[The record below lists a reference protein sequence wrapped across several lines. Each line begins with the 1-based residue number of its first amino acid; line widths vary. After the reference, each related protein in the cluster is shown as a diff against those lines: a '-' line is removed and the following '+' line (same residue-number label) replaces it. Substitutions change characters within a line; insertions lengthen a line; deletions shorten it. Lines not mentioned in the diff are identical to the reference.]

1 MKVRARVSYDG
12 TSFSGFQRQK
22 NARSVQDELERG
34 IEKACGSPV
43 SLVGAGRT
51 DTGVHATGQ
60 VIAFEVEW
68 THSLGAL
75 TRAIN
80 IQLPDDV
87 AVRDLE
93 LCSERF
99 HPRFSAA
106 SRCYEYTVVLSRDRI
121 PAMRLYAWQMYGK
134 LDVAQMDIAAAH
146 LIGQHDFAAFGAA
159 TTGESTQREVFRAEW
174 REIAGEVRQLKFA
187 IEANGFLYRMV
198 RRVVATLIR
207 VGRGK
212 LAADEVAAILKSCDP
227 TQVKDTAPAYGLC
240 LVDVT
245 YKNVNTDGE
254 QRLTIRD

>member
-1 MKVRARVSYDG
+1 MV
-12 TSFSGFQRQK
+12 
-22 NARSVQDELERG
+22 
-34 IEKACGSPV
+34 
-43 SLVGAGRT
+43 LVGAGRT
-51 DTGVHATGQ
+51 DAGVHATGQ

-93 LCSERF
+93 PCTDRF

-106 SRCYEYTVVLSRDRI
+106 SRVYEYTIVLSQDRI
-121 PAMRLYAWQMYGK
+121 PAMRLYAWQMYGT
-134 LDVAQMDIAAAH
+134 LNVAQMNAAAAH
-146 LIGQHDFAAFGAA
+146 LIGPHDFAAFGAA
-159 TTGESTQREVFRAEW
+159 TTGESTERNVYRAEW
-174 REIAGEVRQLKFA
+174 REVAGDYRQLKFV

-198 RRVVATLIR
+198 RRVVATLVR

-212 LAADEVAAILKSCDP
+212 LAADDVAAILQSRDA

-245 YKNVNTDGE
+245 YKNV
-254 QRLTIRD
+254 